1 MIREALTKIVLGD
14 DLSQNEASE
23 VMKEIMEGEVTPSQL
38 GAFLTALRIKGE
50 TIDEISGLAST
61 MREMSVTVDIDSPEE
76 LLDVVGTGG
85 DSSGSFNISTA
96 AAIVA
101 AGAGQRSAKHGN
113 RAASSSSG
121 SADVLEALGVKIELG
136 PDSVARCIREAG
148 IGFMFAPLFH
158 PAMRHAGPTRREIGF
173 RTIFNILGPL
183 TNPAGA
189 GHQLVGVPELDLV
202 ETIANV
208 LGQLGTEHSIVVHG
222 DGGLDELSLSGP
234 SLMVEYHKGHVRK
247 TEITPQALGLN
258 PASLDQI
265 RIDSVD
271 GSSKIIS
278 NVLNGELGP
287 HRDIVVL
294 NAGAALLA
302 GDAVTNLQEGVQEAI
317 KSIDS
322 SSARDHLEKLV
333 EVSNLE

>member
-1 MIREALTKIVLGD
+1 MIREALTKIVSGEN
-14 DLSQNEASE
+14 LSQIESSE
-23 VMKEIMEGEVTPSQL
+23 VMKEIMAGEVTPSQL

-50 TIDEISGLAST
+50 TIDEISGLATT
-61 MREMSVTVDIDSPEE
+61 MRQMSVSVDIDSPEE

-101 AGAGQRSAKHGN
+101 AGAGLRIAKHGN

-121 SADVLEALGVKIELG
+121 SADVLESLGVKIELD
-136 PDSVARCIREAG
+136 PDSVARCIQDAG

-173 RTIFNILGPL
+173 RTVFNILGPL
-183 TNPAGA
+183 TNPADA
-189 GHQLVGVPELDLV
+189 GHQLVGVPELSLV

-208 LGQLGTEHSIVVHG
+208 LGELGTKHSIVVHG

-234 SLMVEYHKGHVRK
+234 SLMIEYHNGNLRK
-247 TEITPQALGLN
+247 TEVTPQAFGLKSAN
-258 PASLDQI
+258 LDQI

-271 GSSKIIS
+271 ASSMIIS
-278 NVLNGELGP
+278 NVLNGEPGP

-302 GDAVTNLQEGVQEAI
+302 GDAVTNLQEGVEEAI

-333 EVSNLE
+333 EISNLE

>member
-1 MIREALTKIVLGD
+1 MIREALTKIVSGD
-14 DLSQNEASE
+14 DLSQIESSE
-23 VMKEIMEGEVTPSQL
+23 VMKEIMEGDVTPSQL

-50 TIDEISGLAST
+50 TIDEISGLVTT
-61 MREMSVTVDIDSPEE
+61 MRQMAVAVHTDSPEE

-101 AGAGQRSAKHGN
+101 AGAGLKIAKHGN

-121 SADVLEALGVKIELG
+121 SADVLESLGVKIELG
-136 PDSVARCIREAG
+136 PDSVTKCIEEAG

-189 GHQLVGVPELDLV
+189 GHQLVGVPELSLV
-202 ETIANV
+202 ETIAHV
-208 LGQLGTEHSIVVHG
+208 LGELGTKHSIVVHG

-234 SLMVEYHKGHVRK
+234 SLMIEYQNGTLRK
-247 TEITPQALGLN
+247 TEITPQSLGLN
-258 PASLDQI
+258 SANLDQI
-265 RIDSVD
+265 RIDSI
-271 GSSKIIS
+271 SSSATIIS
-278 NVLNGELGP
+278 NILNGEPGP

-333 EVSNLE
+333 KISNLE